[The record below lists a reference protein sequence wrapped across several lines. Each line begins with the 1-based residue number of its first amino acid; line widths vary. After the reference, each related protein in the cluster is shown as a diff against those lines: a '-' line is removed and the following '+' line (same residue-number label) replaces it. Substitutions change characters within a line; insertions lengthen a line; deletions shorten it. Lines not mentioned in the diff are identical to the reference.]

1 MKNLPSVAF
10 LARKFQIA
18 NFLYRWFFL
27 AILNCWTCSFE
38 IKKQTKTKS
47 EKFVK
52 LQKYK
57 TKNKFTKLNRWKEFW
72 GKNWKTKQNLGRK
85 EMKIFF
91 WISKQKSFS
100 SSKQNKTNNKK
111 SHSLC
116 ATIMT
121 LYNIVTITTY
131 ITIRMSH
138 IPIHHQNLV
147 WKKCSI

>member
-1 MKNLPSVAF
+1 MKICLPSRFGA
-10 LARKFQIA
+10 KFQIA

-38 IKKQTKTKS
+38 IKNKNKIGNNSWKYKNTKRKIIHEFEPIKRTLRKKLKNKTKS
-47 EKFVK
+47 
-52 LQKYK
+52 
-57 TKNKFTKLNRWKEFW
+57 
-72 GKNWKTKQNLGRK
+72 GKKRK
-85 EMKIFF
+85 EDFF
-91 WISKQKSFS
+91 LNSKQKSFS

>member
-1 MKNLPSVAF
+1 MTLPTYDLINKKKFSKAQYYLSFFVASAF
-10 LARKFQIA
+10 RR
-18 NFLYRWFFL
+18 NFFVPINSFFGN
-27 AILNCWTCSFE
+27 IDCWTCSFE
-38 IKKQTKTKS
+38 RKIS
-47 EKFVK
+47 EKKEKITKNKARQWGISNEKKSGKTIFLFK
-52 LQKYK
+52 FSPLK
-57 TKNKFTKLNRWKEFW
+57 TKN
-72 GKNWKTKQNLGRK
+72 
-85 EMKIFF
+85 
-91 WISKQKSFS
+91 
-100 SSKQNKTNNKK
+100 K

>member
-1 MKNLPSVAF
+1 MKICLPSRFGA
-10 LARKFQIA
+10 KFQIA

-38 IKKQTKTKS
+38 IKNRNKIGKIRENTKRKNESRIWTD
-47 EKFVK
+47 EKNFEEK
-52 LQKYK
+52 I
-57 TKNKFTKLNRWKEFW
+57 E
-72 GKNWKTKQNLGRK
+72 KQN
-85 EMKIFF
+85 KIWEEKKWRFFF
-91 WISKQKSFS
+91 WIQNKKVFPH
-100 SSKQNKTNNKK
+100 QNKTNNKK

>member
-1 MKNLPSVAF
+1 MKICLPSRF
-10 LARKFQIA
+10 LARIFKPPIFCTDD
-18 NFLYRWFFL
+18 FFWQYWIVEL
-27 AILNCWTCSFE
+27 AHSKL
-38 IKKQTKTKS
+38 KKQKTKS

-52 LQKYK
+52 IQKIQNEKHEFDPMKRILRKKLENK
-57 TKNKFTKLNRWKEFW
+57 T
-72 GKNWKTKQNLGRK
+72 QNLGRK

-91 WISKQKSFS
+91 EFKTKQKVFPH
-100 SSKQNKTNNKK
+100 QNKTNNKK

-147 WKKCSI
+147 WKECSI